1 MLDGHD
7 AGHGLSP
14 RGLATTRAIAEAVF
28 STEKGPPPGERL
40 DWVIAEL
47 DDLLARAG
55 GKSRFVFR
63 LSLIAVSILA
73 PLLLFTF
80 VPLRSMPLERRT
92 HALEKLERNR
102 LGLSLL
108 AVKALLCVV
117 YYEHPDAAREIG
129 FEGHCMLP

>member
-1 MLDGHD
+1 MQD

-14 RGLATTRAIAEAVF
+14 RGLATTRAIAEAIF
-28 STEKGPPPGERL
+28 ATEGGPPPGERL

-55 GKSRFVFR
+55 AKSRLVFQ

-73 PLLLFTF
+73 PLLAFTF
-80 VPLRSMPLERRT
+80 ASLRTMPLERRT

-108 AVKALLCVV
+108 AVKALLCIV

-129 FEGHCMLP
+129 FQGECLLP